1 MPRSDGDAR
10 GCARE
15 SSGLGVRAAGASG
28 AGGGGRAGASGGEP
42 PARPTCSGSGRR
54 ARGTCSH
61 SAKRAPQRGLG
72 ARTAGLGFGSWA
84 SGWLPGFRCR
94 CAAAPML
101 ARVGRGRQSVVGGL
115 GRLPA
120 AGAAT
125 KGAEF
130 VPAAPAEPSGEH
142 VARLR
147 PVVVFGLQRAAGAQ
161 GPTAEAFS
169 PPRAGC
175 AASDDRRRRR
185 RAPTTKPLGD
195 RCGAAAK
202 RRGATGTAAAAGCG
216 RWGPIALAAAPE
228 RGRAGGLRPAAAP
241 AGHHQGTGTGPGLW
255 GNFWRFCV
263 HPERRPDAWGAV
275 RRHVPQWW

>member
-1 MPRSDGDAR
+1 M
-10 GCARE
+10 E
-15 SSGLGVRAAGASG
+15 
-28 AGGGGRAGASGGEP
+28 
-42 PARPTCSGSGRR
+42 
-54 ARGTCSH
+54 
-61 SAKRAPQRGLG
+61 APDPL
-72 ARTAGLGFGSWA
+72 L
-84 SGWLPGFRCR
+84 GFRCR
-94 CAAAPML
+94 CEAAPMH

-147 PVVVFGLQRAAGAQ
+147 RQVVFGLQRAAGVQ
-161 GPTAEAFS
+161 GPTAEASS

-202 RRGATGTAAAAGCG
+202 RGGATGTAAAAGCG
-216 RWGPIALAAAPE
+216 RWGLVALAAAPE

-241 AGHHQGTGTGPGLW
+241 AERQNGTLGAVVKN
-255 GNFWRFCV
+255 GNFWRLDALPGC
-263 HPERRPDAWGAV
+263 RPDTRGV
-275 RRHVPQWW
+275 LRRHVPHGW